1 MAIGFKNLR
10 SPLLDLTD
18 KITVGKLSGCRVC
31 DVVED
36 HYEYLIWAEKSGL
49 FKYTKI
55 VTETIQEHAGY
66 KNQQR
71 HYTEEVEPYVTGGKH
86 EYLAEIATRQ
96 DYDTTFEEGDIPF

>member
-1 MAIGFKNLR
+1 MAIGFSKLK

-31 DVVED
+31 DVIPD
-36 HYEYLIWAEKSGL
+36 YYEYLIWAEKSGL

-66 KNQQR
+66 KAQQR
-71 HYTEEVEPYVTGGKH
+71 HYEEEVAPWKEEPTQVLIL
-86 EYLAEIATRQ
+86 E
-96 DYDTTFEEGDIPF
+96 DDIPF